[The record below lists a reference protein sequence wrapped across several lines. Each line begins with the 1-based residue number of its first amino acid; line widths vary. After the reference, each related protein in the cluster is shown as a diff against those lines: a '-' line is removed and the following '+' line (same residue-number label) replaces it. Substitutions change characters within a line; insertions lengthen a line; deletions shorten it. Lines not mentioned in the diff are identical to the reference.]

1 VKANE
6 LCKCGQPSTRGDS
19 RRRYCDACWQ
29 RKLDAQC
36 VDIVSDADG
45 YGIHRCGRP
54 GSFLEKGKRYCRQ
67 HAPSLVLAKRQARD
81 AAWDAK
87 SALDRRR
94 RELQARREDLRD
106 RVVNAA
112 RRYCSTWPPIDVAL
126 VDALDAVEA
135 ELEAKEGK

>member
-1 VKANE
+1 MKANE

-19 RRRYCDACWQ
+19 RRAYCDACWQ
-29 RKLDAQC
+29 RMLDAQC
-36 VDIVSDADG
+36 RGRVRR
-45 YGIHRCGRP
+45 YGAHCERP
-54 GSFLEKGKRYCRQ
+54 GTILEAGKWYCRE
-67 HAPSLVLAKRQARD
+67 HAPSLALAKRQARD

-106 RVVNAA
+106 YMVGEYRQLY
-112 RRYCSTWPPIDVAL
+112 RIDPQVTEL
-126 VDALDAVEA
+126 NAVEA

>member
-1 VKANE
+1 MKANE
-6 LCKCGQPSTRGDS
+6 LCKCGQPSTLGDS
-19 RRRYCDACWQ
+19 RRAYCDACWQ
-29 RKLDAQC
+29 RMLDAQC
-36 VDIVSDADG
+36 RGRVRR
-45 YGIHRCGRP
+45 YGAHCERP
-54 GSFLEKGKRYCRQ
+54 GTILEAGKWYCRE
-67 HAPSLVLAKRQARD
+67 HAPSLALAKRQARD